1 MHIKE
6 PIIEIHQIDL
16 KNAKL
21 NKVYKIS
28 QSMLFALNKKK
39 ILDFTKLFHQ
49 SSWLKKTTPEVVKT
63 GYLPKKGNK
72 LPAEIVLDLNEKRL
86 RWASVVRT

>member
-39 ILDFTKLFHQ
+39 SWTLLSFFINHLDWKKLHR
-49 SSWLKKTTPEVVKT
+49 K
-63 GYLPKKGNK
+63 
-72 LPAEIVLDLNEKRL
+72 
-86 RWASVVRT
+86 

>member
-39 ILDFTKLFHQ
+39 ILDLLSFFINHLDWKNYTG
-49 SSWLKKTTPEVVKT
+49 SSKNRIPAKKRK
-63 GYLPKKGNK
+63 
-72 LPAEIVLDLNEKRL
+72 
-86 RWASVVRT
+86 

>member
-39 ILDFTKLFHQ
+39 NLGL
-49 SSWLKKTTPEVVKT
+49 
-63 GYLPKKGNK
+63 Y
-72 LPAEIVLDLNEKRL
+72 
-86 RWASVVRT
+86 